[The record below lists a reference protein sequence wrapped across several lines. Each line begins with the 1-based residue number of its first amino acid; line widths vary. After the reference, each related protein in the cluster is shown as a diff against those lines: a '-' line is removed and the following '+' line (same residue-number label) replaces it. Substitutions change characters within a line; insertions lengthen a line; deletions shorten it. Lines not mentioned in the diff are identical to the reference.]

1 MTCLGHSNPQ
11 ITSLLI
17 KSKNKRP
24 LSPFSFNYFI
34 MGTAASIGN
43 DDADLG
49 STEPCEAEGCGSSV
63 TSARCE
69 ACDKVLCVE
78 CCPHR
83 NELFQAHA
91 VVDRNEPIIY
101 TRKTPLK
108 IRITCG
114 TYNPRQDQLN
124 VACEL
129 FFKDKHCNCCD
140 VTSKWEIYRTTH
152 KKKTAS
158 FDKVS
163 KRMHETDRSFKLIG
177 GMCTTSKGTFFT
189 YPCQKSVY
197 KLDSSSGFTR
207 AFETD
212 GSCFGIASFS
222 GGLALSI
229 EIPTHFYAGSP
240 WQVRWYDSGG
250 TVKRQIYCGDNEL
263 AYFRAP
269 YYLCSNTAEDTLY
282 VSDQENN
289 AIYIF
294 GANCELIK
302 KITDSTLTNPRGVAC
317 DGSGNMYVACE
328 TKVVQLQRRGLAA
341 RTLLELK
348 KPEVAMDVC
357 FDVSQRKLIVIQ
369 QSGMITVFN
378 MMTSHPSRSADGA
391 KTARF

>member
-43 DDADLG
+43 DDEDLG
-49 STEPCEAEGCGSSV
+49 SAEPCKVCNTRE

-69 ACDKVLCVE
+69 ACDKVLCVD

-83 NELFQAHA
+83 NKLFQARA

-101 TRKTPLK
+101 RRKTPLK

-129 FFKDKHCNCCD
+129 FFKDKHCN
-140 VTSKWEIYRTTH
+140 VTSKWEIYRTTQ
-152 KKKTAS
+152 KKKNAS
-158 FDKVS
+158 FDQVS
-163 KRMHETDRSFKLIG
+163 KRAHETERSFKFVG
-177 GMCTTSKGTFFT
+177 DMCSTSRGTSYFT
-189 YPCQKSVY
+189 FPCQKSVY
-197 KLDSSSGFTR
+197 KLDSSSGFSL

-212 GSCFGIASFS
+212 GSCFGIASFL

-229 EIPTHFYAGSP
+229 EIPTNFHAGSP
-240 WQVRWYDSGG
+240 WQVRWCDSKG
-250 TVKRQIYCGDNEL
+250 TVKRQIYCGDNEQ

-269 YYLCSNTAEDTLY
+269 YYLCSNTTEDTLY

-294 GANCELIK
+294 DAKCVLIK

-317 DGSGNMYVACE
+317 DGSDNVYIACE

-378 MMTSHPSRSADGA
+378 MMTTPPGRSADGA